1 MFFFGDDQDLV
12 ELYINKAI
20 SSGGPGCPRSPMD
33 EMTLKE
39 LSLCAVYL
47 RIAYKMAWND
57 EVERETIDAIIEMY
71 DELFAFRCQVDGM
84 FYKRVALNRMNWL
97 GGFNEEN
104 ITKYRVLAGMREK
117 KG

>member
-12 ELYINKAI
+12 ELYINKAVEN
-20 SSGGPGCPRSPMD
+20 GGPGLPRAPMD
-33 EMTLKE
+33 EMTLRE

-57 EVERETIDAIIEMY
+57 KADDATIDGIVEMY
-71 DELFAFRCQVDGM
+71 DELFAFRCKVDGM

-97 GGFNEEN
+97 GGFNEAN
-104 ITKYRVLAGMREK
+104 ITKYRTLAGMREK
-117 KG
+117 RR